1 MAGRNNL
8 TANRRE
14 SASTT
19 DTTEAA
25 ERSADDIR
33 QDIAAR
39 RESISEAM
47 DRLSNRFQRTLDWRA
62 YVSDYPLAALG
73 VAAGVGFLVA
83 RIFKPRPSAGERI
96 KDALAYGIEDVTG
109 RIRNQLDDLTPRRSG
124 FGVGKTVKA
133 AAMGLITK
141 AATDYLQNRYGVHY
155 QQYTE
160 HMPEYTNTDDSS
172 SF

>member
-1 MAGRNNL
+1 MAERNNL
-8 TANRRE
+8 TANRLE

-19 DTTEAA
+19 DTTRAT

-39 RESISEAM
+39 RESISEAV
-47 DRLSNRFQRTLDWRA
+47 DRLSDRFQRTLNWRS

-96 KDALAYGIEDVTG
+96 KDALAYGIEDFTG
-109 RIRNQLDDLTPRRSG
+109 RIRNQLNDLAPRKSG
-124 FGVGKTVKA
+124 LGVGKTVKA
-133 AAMGLITK
+133 AAAGLITK
-141 AATDYLQNRYGVHY
+141 AVTDYLQNRYAVHY
-155 QQYTE
+155 QRYTE
-160 HMPEYTNTDDSS
+160 HMPEYTNADDISS
-172 SF
+172 Y